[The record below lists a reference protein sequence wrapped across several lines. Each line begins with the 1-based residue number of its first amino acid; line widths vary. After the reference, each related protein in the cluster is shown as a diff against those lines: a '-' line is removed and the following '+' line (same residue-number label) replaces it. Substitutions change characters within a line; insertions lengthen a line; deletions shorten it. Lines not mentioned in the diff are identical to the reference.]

1 MSKIY
6 LKTTNYKLKTSA
18 GFTLIEVLIVVFIIG
33 LLASVV
39 LVGLGAFR
47 QRGRDARRVADLR
60 SIQNALELYYS
71 KNGVYPSTRNL
82 VSLESELVNAGI
94 GVSNIPND
102 PSGGSATYQY
112 ASDDQSYVLR
122 ADLED
127 KNNQVLKEDVDGSDV
142 IGLDCGPDSDD
153 DQYYCL
159 RF

>member
-1 MSKIY
+1 MYNKSMTK
-6 LKTTNYKLKTSA
+6 KS

-47 QRGRDARRVADLR
+47 QRGRDARRIADLR
-60 SIQNALELYYS
+60 STQNALELYYS
-71 KNGVYPSTRNL
+71 KSGVYPQTS
-82 VSLESELVNAGI
+82 SWAALESELINASI
-94 GVSNIPND
+94 GVNNIPND
-102 PSGGSATYQY
+102 PSGGSAVYQY
-112 ASDDQSYVLR
+112 ASDGQSYVLR

-127 KNNQVLKEDVDGSDV
+127 KNNQALKEDSDGADV
-142 IGLDCGPDSDD
+142 LGVNCGSEGD